1 MWRSLLVGCAAVLAS
16 AVLITACSNESRNS
30 TEPVQPPASASI
42 VPTGCPTVTQTAQM
56 IVALYPK
63 GPDRLL
69 AAAIYATVLLYINTG
84 HVTDAQTLVFRLLD
98 FTLQRLNAGKL
109 IGGYSLATR
118 QLLLQFET
126 GLYCTVSLSSTGL
139 VLPGDPSD
147 PGTVNKVVFPSTS
160 PQNIVTSNGNAGVQI
175 PPNSFTGAAV
185 LVTISPLSGAPLNT
199 RLDQYGPFSDVKVTP
214 EAALTT
220 NVSVGVCPS
229 APVVPATVFLAHNV
243 TQLVNN
249 VPTPGIEVLPPGAFI
264 SGLCGILTQTGS
276 ISGRKVFDLAAN
288 GDVRSATKML
298 VSALADLILPT
309 NANAT
314 GGGITGTTKTF
325 SPFGGVDTKVYMT
338 ANSPT
343 PQTAPAGSA
352 VSNPPST
359 LVKTQLGTV
368 VPKVNVLFLVKT
380 GGGTVSGT
388 SSATVAT
395 DIHGIATVSDWVI
408 NAGQNT
414 LLTTGTYGDPTV
426 TFFPSTAA
434 GFPQAVS
441 VDPSDGITFSASGG
455 DLVPYGSSYLF
466 LGGPQGLDAGFEA
479 PGFSTT
485 TWSTGNAPFG
495 SGDLGGTVCPIN
507 SEPGFTLNHS
517 WQLGTDL
524 LLRKTFPLPSWWTAP
539 LTVTAAIDNDVA
551 IFVNGRPLT
560 VDNIGNPLY
569 AFSGP
574 DAGNYS
580 FDSQTGFVSHENCA
594 TKGSLTFTI
603 PAAYLNLGAQNTLAI
618 RARDRGTV
626 NYVDA
631 KLTAALPPPPPP
643 PPPPSE

>member
-1 MWRSLLVGCAAVLAS
+1 MWRSLLGGCAAVLAS

-98 FTLQRLNAGKL
+98 FTLLRLNAGKL

-185 LVTISPLSGAPLNT
+185 LVTISSLSGAPLNT

-214 EAALTT
+214 EAALTA
-220 NVSVGVCPS
+220 NVSVGVCLADGLQIP
-229 APVVPATVFLAHNV
+229 TVYLAHNV

-249 VPTPGIEVLPPGAFI
+249 VATPGIEVLPPGAFI

-298 VSALADLILPT
+298 GSALADLILPT

-338 ANSPT
+338 ANSST
-343 PQTAPAGSA
+343 SQTAPAGSA

-359 LVKTQLGTV
+359 LVKTQMGTV
-368 VPKVNVLFLVKT
+368 APKVNVLFSVKT
-380 GGGTVSGT
+380 GGGTVGGT

-414 LLTTGTYGDPTV
+414 LLTTGTYADPTV
-426 TFFPSTAA
+426 TFLPSTAT

-441 VDPSDGITFSASGG
+441 VDPPEGITFSASGG
-455 DLVPYGSSYLF
+455 DVIPYGSSYLY
-466 LGGPQGLDAGFEA
+466 LDVNNGDNAGFQA
-479 PGFSTT
+479 PNYSTAG
-485 TWSTGNAPFG
+485 WSTGSGPFG
-495 SGDLGGTVCPIN
+495 LLSGTGCSIFTDF
-507 SEPGFTLNHS
+507 GFLLKTNWPLD
-517 WQLGTDL
+517 TDL
-524 LLRKTFPLPSWWTAP
+524 LLRTTFPLPAGWTAP
-539 LTVTAAIDNDVA
+539 LTVSAAIDNDIQV
-551 IFVNGRPLT
+551 FVNGNDVT
-560 VDNIGNPLY
+560 PLY
-569 AFSGP
+569 TFSGD
-574 DAGNYS
+574 DAGNYRFIS
-580 FDSQTGFVSHENCA
+580 GFVSHENCA
-594 TKGSLTFTI
+594 TKGSLTFSVPTNF
-603 PAAYLNLGAQNTLAI
+603 LNSGGQNVLAI
-618 RARDRGTV
+618 RARDRGSV

-631 KLTAALPPPPPP
+631 KVSVALPPPPPP
-643 PPPPSE
+643 PSE